1 MKYKV
6 KGHEQ
11 VRTLERLYDETT
23 TTTMLDNRSRRLSLP
38 TYTKNG
44 FRKVAEEAQTV
55 TKVRTRSI
63 DEIGDQLSQQL
74 KMRQLAVKP
83 RKKDV
88 AKVKLISMGDT
99 GVGKSCIIK
108 RFCEGRFSSKYFG
121 TIGVDYGVKSVR
133 FGSTEVRINLF
144 DLAGG
149 PEFLDVRNEF
159 YKDTQ
164 GGILVFDVTKRESF
178 EALNSWVDE
187 SCTFGAK
194 NPEIFVVANKIEMP
208 SRVISE
214 VEARSWAEDNGFEYF
229 EVSASTGSR
238 VMDLFE
244 KLTSRILRE
253 KFGMAIY

>member
-1 MKYKV
+1 
-6 KGHEQ
+6 
-11 VRTLERLYDETT
+11 
-23 TTTMLDNRSRRLSLP
+23 MLDKRSRRLSLP
-38 TYTKNG
+38 TYTKG
-44 FRKVAEEAQTV
+44 GGTFRKVAEDTV

-74 KMRQLAVKP
+74 QLRQLNVKP

-88 AKVKLISMGDT
+88 NKVKLISMGQS

-133 FGSTEVRINLF
+133 FGPTEVRINLF

-149 PEFLDVRNEF
+149 KEFLSVGNEF

-164 GGILVFDVTKRESF
+164 GGILVFDVTNRDSF
-178 EALNSWVDE
+178 DALNAWVE
-187 SCTFGAK
+187 KSCSYGAK

-208 SRVISE
+208 NRVISE
-214 VEARSWAEDNGFEYF
+214 VEARSWAEDNGFDYY

-238 VMDLFE
+238 IMDLFE

-253 KFGMAIY
+253 KFGMPIY

>member
-1 MKYKV
+1 M
-6 KGHEQ
+6 
-11 VRTLERLYDETT
+11 
-23 TTTMLDNRSRRLSLP
+23 
-38 TYTKNG
+38 
-44 FRKVAEEAQTV
+44 AEETV
-55 TKVRTRSI
+55 TKVRTKSI
-63 DEIGDQLSQQL
+63 DEIGTQLSQQL
-74 KMRQLAVKP
+74 KMQQLNVKP

-88 AKVKLISMGDT
+88 TKVKLISMGDT

-108 RFCEGRFSSKYFG
+108 RFCEGRFSPKYFG

-133 FGSTEVRINLF
+133 FGPAEVRINLF

-149 PEFLDVRNEF
+149 KEFLSVRNEF

-164 GGILVFDVTKRESF
+164 GGILVFDVTNRESF
-178 EALNSWVDE
+178 EALNAWVDE

-214 VEARSWAEDNGFEYF
+214 EEARSWADANGFDYF

-253 KFGMAIY
+253 KFGMNVY

>member
-1 MKYKV
+1 MF
-6 KGHEQ
+6 
-11 VRTLERLYDETT
+11 
-23 TTTMLDNRSRRLSLP
+23 DNRSRRLSLP
-38 TYTKNG
+38 TNYTKSSL
-44 FRKVAEEAQTV
+44 RKVAEDTV
-55 TKVRTRSI
+55 KKVRTKSI

-74 KMRQLAVKP
+74 QLRQLNVKP

-88 AKVKLISMGDT
+88 SKVKLISMGNT
-99 GVGKSCIIK
+99 GVGKSAIIK

-133 FGSTEVRINLF
+133 FGATEVRINLF

-149 PEFLDVRNEF
+149 PEFLNVRNEF

-164 GGILVFDVTKRESF
+164 GGILVFDVTNRESF

-187 SCTFGAK
+187 SCNFGAK
-194 NPEIFVVANKIEMP
+194 NPDIIVVANKIEMP

-214 VEARSWAEDNGFEYF
+214 IEARSWASDNGFDYV

-238 VMDLFE
+238 VNQLFE
-244 KLTSRILRE
+244 QLTSRIVRE
-253 KFGMAIY
+253 KIGLPLY